1 MYANTRTRLA
11 AYVAFGAALSVP
23 SQLLS
28 KEVDLDL
35 VQGTA
40 FKRKAQSPPWPLS
53 RGRRRSQSDCS
64 AKPLLSTASCWA
76 YEEPS
81 CLI

>member
-28 KEVDLDL
+28 KEADLDL

-40 FKRKAQSPPWPLS
+40 FKRKAQSPP
-53 RGRRRSQSDCS
+53 
-64 AKPLLSTASCWA
+64 
-76 YEEPS
+76 
-81 CLI
+81 